1 MTFSLLPLENV
12 TLLHGK
18 RSLMRKKA
26 KVKRSEL
33 LPVKVYLLSLNC
45 TKPTKHNFLHTINQ
59 MSPFRYMGL

>member
-1 MTFSLLPLENV
+1 
-12 TLLHGK
+12 
-18 RSLMRKKA
+18 MRKKA

-45 TKPTKHNFLHTINQ
+45 SKPTKHKFLHTINQ